1 MQISAQIN
9 ARLTLIEA
17 LVGGVGEDLY
27 PKLPV
32 TSIFFFLLHLTLLL
46 FRTFK
51 ADYLVLGE
59 FFDLATPLGMEDL
72 LDLERSPPT
81 SKTSLIDSPSALPL
95 LHLGEIPIGSIPASH
110 SGNADFNPSPPSSI
124 DPPSPSGLSLYSTAP
139 QSGGSGV
146 SSTYKGWRDF
156 NGADDKVFLIG
167 VQTLEASP
175 CGC

>member
-1 MQISAQIN
+1 MRICILNCQSQ
-9 ARLTLIEA
+9 
-17 LVGGVGEDLY
+17 
-27 PKLPV
+27 P
-32 TSIFFFLLHLTLLL
+32 SFFLRHLTLLL

-81 SKTSLIDSPSALPL
+81 SKTSLIDSPSASPL

-110 SGNADFNPSPPSSI
+110 SGNADINPSPPSSI

-156 NGADDKVFLIG
+156 NGADDKVFLHIAELLYEYCSFRPFFISLSTMIG